1 MLFMDVCKL
10 LEHLRVFIDKIQ
22 LLLFIFLICSELVK
36 EKLWPQTIYL
46 EYLDANKMRGK
57 DPLSY

>member
-1 MLFMDVCKL
+1 MPFMDVCKV